1 MDEGSETSA
10 SPGDDGARLDMPD
23 ALACPACGV
32 ELERAATDCP
42 DCGEQ
47 LVSDEVA
54 ELLDER
60 MQAAFESGRATTPR
74 WAVVLTGLAL
84 GIAVSPLVVYAAVIA
99 VGDLP
104 LTALLGLG
112 LAGWLLP
119 AAALSRLPNP
129 SAVLSRGLYLVVG
142 GIAAVVLAVAY
153 DSVSAGSSVVTGD
166 AGLVIAALA
175 IPAMLALLL
184 ARRVAGRA
192 ARQAR
197 GEPGPLHERAGIEP
211 DDDAPGEDG

>member
-1 MDEGSETSA
+1 MDEGTESLT
-10 SPGDDGARLDMPD
+10 
-23 ALACPACGV
+23 CPACGV
-32 ELERAATDCP
+32 ELERAAVNCP
-42 DCGEQ
+42 ECDEQ
-47 LVSDEVA
+47 LVSEEVV

-60 MQAAFESGRATTPR
+60 MDVAFESGRATTPR
-74 WAVVLTGLAL
+74 WAVVLTGLSL
-84 GIAVSPLVVYAAVIA
+84 GIAVAPLVVYAAVIA
-99 VGDLP
+99 VPDLP
-104 LTALLGLG
+104 AEVVVGLG

-142 GIAAVVLAVAY
+142 GIGAVVVAVAY
-153 DSVSAGSSVVTGD
+153 DMVSAGPSALGGNS
-166 AGLVIAALA
+166 AAVAVLA
-175 IPAMLALLL
+175 VPAALALLL

-211 DDDAPGEDG
+211 EDDASEPQGETE

>member
-1 MDEGSETSA
+1 MDEDGEL
-10 SPGDDGARLDMPD
+10 PVGDEP
-23 ALACPACGV
+23 LACPACGV
-32 ELERAATDCP
+32 ELERAAVNCP
-42 DCGEQ
+42 ECDEQ
-47 LVSDEVA
+47 LVSEEVV

-60 MQAAFESGRATTPR
+60 MDVAFESGRARTPR
-74 WAVVLTGLAL
+74 WAVVLTGLSL
-84 GIAVSPLVVYAAVIA
+84 GIAVAPLVVYAAVIA
-99 VGDLP
+99 VPGLP
-104 LTALLGLG
+104 VEVIVGLG

-166 AGLVIAALA
+166 TGLIVVALA
-175 IPAMLALLL
+175 LPAVLALLL

-197 GEPGPLHERAGIEP
+197 GEPGPLHERAGIETDTGP
-211 DDDAPGEDG
+211 EDDASDRQAETE